1 MQQIA
6 IMNSLTLQ
14 LQLDQIQTFSA
25 PVLLKKRKSSGAH
38 FLNHKW
44 QTLLS
49 CHWLNMH
56 KSVFNWPP
64 PPTFMHMHIHKRQ
77 ASKSSQLILDYIETK
92 RTIRPLKNACAK
104 NKSFSNDKFVKCFV
118 KMYFKWNLLQKE
130 PSWMQEEKKH
140 TYNTE
145 NIQKVGQFFVVGPF
159 YSISTINVRIK

>member
-64 PPTFMHMHIHKRQ
+64 PSPFMHMHIHKRQ

-130 PSWMQEEKKH
+130 PSWMQEEK
-140 TYNTE
+140 NTPITLKTFKKWG
-145 NIQKVGQFFVVGPF
+145 NSLLLAHFIQYRPLMCG
-159 YSISTINVRIK
+159 